1 MIQNQ
6 QSSKLMSYTSW
17 KRMISPKVNNM
28 KWPQMAQMAETV
40 VGKYTPIAM
49 ATA

>member
-1 MIQNQ
+1 
-6 QSSKLMSYTSW
+6 
-17 KRMISPKVNNM
+17 MISPRVNNM
-28 KWPQMAQMAETV
+28 KWHQMAQMAET